1 MGRGKKPPIF
11 EITQHSSD
19 LTLFH
24 ALQRWLGAGTVRIS
38 RRKDGRESV
47 VYTLRGKDNLRK
59 HLIPILECFL
69 PDTEKFKNSFLLW
82 CDDHFPNVKLGEKE
96 SNLSRDWLA
105 GFTDKVGS
113 FYTTIRKQDDY
124 RIRFQFQAVF
134 DLAQR
139 SNLSKEKDRERRSS
153 LL

>member
-24 ALQRWLGAGTVRIS
+24 ALQRWLGAGTVRVS

-69 PDTEKFKNSFLLW
+69 PDTEKFKNSFFLW

-124 RIRFQFQAVF
+124 RIRFQFQVVF

-139 SNLSKEKDRERRSS
+139 SNLSKKKDGERRSS